1 MLYDRT
7 GQEKVLGGRRIL
19 DVPALSIRAGRIYSL
34 TGPNGAGKTPLLQIR
49 AFLDRPSS
57 GEMLFNGE
65 RVRYG
70 EKELL
75 QLRRQVVLVDQSPL
89 LFTGT
94 VAKNVEFGLKMRKVP
109 KPAREKRVIEAL
121 RQVGMEGF
129 LRAEA
134 HKLSGG
140 ETKRVALARALA
152 VRPQVLLCDE
162 PTANVDSEN
171 QRIILD
177 ILAGIN
183 RTEQTSII
191 FSTHYLS
198 QEQQLAHHSLQ
209 LQQGTLTESLADHV
223 FRADLVEQG
232 EGRSSYRL
240 AAGMVLS
247 LPRRTGVAAP
257 VIHLVIDQQ
266 QILFPGEKGGA
277 QDGSLVAGRVTGLEE
292 ENGGVR
298 VKVEAGIGL
307 TFRLSRETY
316 QGRPFPVGE
325 RLTVLIPDTAVHCLP
340 EDGAPGPQ

>member
-1 MLYDRT
+1 MLYELT
-7 GQEKVLGGRRIL
+7 GLEKVLGGRRVL

-34 TGPNGAGKTPLLQIR
+34 TGPNGAGKTTLLKIL
-49 AFLDRPSS
+49 AFLDKPSS
-57 GEMLFNGE
+57 GEMRFH
-65 RVRYG
+65 G
-70 EKELL
+70 EKVRHGEHELL

-109 KPAREKRVIEAL
+109 KPAREHRVIEAL

-171 QRIILD
+171 QRIIID

-183 RTEQTSII
+183 RTEKTSII

-198 QEQQLAHHSLQ
+198 QEQELAHHSLQ
-209 LQQGTLTESLADHV
+209 LQQGVLTESLADHV
-223 FRADLVEQG
+223 FRAELLTQG

-240 AAGMVLS
+240 AAGMTLS
-247 LPRRTGVAAP
+247 LPDRAVPAAP
-257 VIHLVIDQQ
+257 VIHLEIDQRK
-266 QILFPGEKGGA
+266 ILLPGDTVGDMA
-277 QDGSLVAGRVTGLEE
+277 GSLVEGRVSRLEE

-298 VKVEAGIGL
+298 VKLEAGIGL
-307 TFRLSRETY
+307 TFRLSREAY

-325 RLTVLIPDTAVHCLP
+325 MLTVLIPDTAVHCLP
-340 EDGAPGPQ
+340 EDDAPEPR